1 MVLSIVAALPRSLYF
16 LLISFTTL
24 TNLFSFP
31 LFQYNKCDYKILLS
45 SLQYYDC
52 DTEFRLSWVQQK
64 FIENTELRVRNRR
77 LVQPYTLQSTPYTLH
92 PTPYTLAYTL
102 HYLYA
107 VCSIL
112 YYILQVRSR
121 INPYSF
127 QPLPVYQCTK
137 QSISDVSPPPISI

>member
-92 PTPYTLAYTL
+92 PTPYTLHPGLHPTLFIRCMLDTVLYTPGE
-102 HYLYA
+102 
-107 VCSIL
+107 VKD
-112 YYILQVRSR
+112 
-121 INPYSF
+121 
-127 QPLPVYQCTK
+127 QPLQFPAPPSVPVH
-137 QSISDVSPPPISI
+137 